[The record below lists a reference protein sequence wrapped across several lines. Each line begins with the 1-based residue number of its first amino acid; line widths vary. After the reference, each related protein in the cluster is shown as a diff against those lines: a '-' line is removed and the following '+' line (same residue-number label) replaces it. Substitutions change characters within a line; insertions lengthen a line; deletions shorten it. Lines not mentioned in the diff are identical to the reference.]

1 MKRLKLFLAALACVF
16 AVAATAVA
24 AAQADPRTGDHLDT
38 SCTNGFTGTLIGIP
52 FTSVNASSTVSNST
66 RVFVIE
72 SMTLFAPDGT
82 FLFTY
87 QKPSTLKAGTTTCT
101 FTDRELG
108 FHGTLTGFF
117 TPGG

>member
-1 MKRLKLFLAALACVF
+1 MKRLRLFLAALACVS

-24 AAQADPRTGDHLDT
+24 AAQADPTTGDHLDI

-52 FTSVNASSTVSNST
+52 FTNVHASFTVSNST
-66 RVFVIE
+66 QTFVIE

-82 FLFTY
+82 FLFTF
-87 QKPSTLKAGTTTCT
+87 QKPSTPNAGTTTCS

-108 FHGTLTGFF
+108 FFGTLTGFF
-117 TPGG
+117 TPGS

>member
-1 MKRLKLFLAALACVF
+1 MQRLRLFLAALACLC
-16 AVAATAVA
+16 AVAATMVA
-24 AAQADPRTGDHLDT
+24 AAQADPSKGDHLDAT
-38 SCTNGFTGTLIGIP
+38 CANGFTGTLIGLP
-52 FTSVNASSTVSNST
+52 FTSVNASFTVSNST
-66 RVFVIE
+66 RAFVIE

-87 QKPSTLKAGTTTCT
+87 QKPSTPNAASTTCN

-108 FHGTLTGFF
+108 FYGTLTGFF